1 MSASAHNATRPGDPP
16 PEAPRAD
23 AGAVGVWSI
32 GVAVYF
38 VAVIFRTSPGRG
50 RPRRGRPLPRGRL
63 PALSTF
69 SILQLLVYAGMQI
82 PVGLLVDRLGTKK
95 VLSIGAVLFTA
106 GQLGFAFSPSYG
118 TALASR
124 ALLGCGDAMTF
135 ISVLR
140 LGTRWFPAR
149 RGPLVAQLAG
159 LVGMAGNLVSTL
171 VLSRLL
177 HGVGWTAA
185 FAGSALAGAVVL
197 VLTLLFLKDHPE
209 GQEPEPSAHRGAAY
223 VRRQIAASWREPGTR
238 LGLWVHFTTQFPA
251 MVFLLLWGL
260 PFLVEAQGLS
270 RATAG
275 ELLTLVVLSN
285 MVIGLVYGQ
294 IVARHHAAR
303 LHAGAGHGERHRA
316 AVGGH
321 AGLPRATTRRCG
333 SLLVLCAVLG
343 ACGPASMIGF
353 DFARPANPPERQG
366 TASGITNMGGF
377 IASMTTPV
385 RDRCAAGRDRGRL
398 HRGVQR
404 RVRAAGARGEPDP
417 AAAGG
422 GRRGGSGSGWW
433 RAAWRRC
440 TCPRPEPGAFRLPT
454 RPHSAGRPVTPWGRS
469 PSAACAGR
477 VATASPRSSAGSPPP
492 GPGRPPSSPGP
503 PTASGGPGRRRD
515 GRRSPSRG

>member
-1 MSASAHNATRPGDPP
+1 MSATARNATLPGDPP
-16 PEAPRAD
+16 GGRK
-23 AGAVGVWSI
+23 AVVVWSI

-38 VAVIFRTSPGRG
+38 VAVIFRTSLGVAGLDAADRFHVG
-50 RPRRGRPLPRGRL
+50 AS
-63 PALSTF
+63 ALSTF

-95 VLSIGAVLFTA
+95 VLSIGALLFTV
-106 GQLGFAFSPSYG
+106 GQLGFAFSPTYG
-118 TALASR
+118 AALASR

-149 RGPLVAQLAG
+149 RSPMVAQLAG

-171 VLSRLL
+171 VLARLL
-177 HGVGWTAA
+177 HGIGWTPA

-209 GQEPEPSAHRGAAY
+209 GMEPEPSPHRGAAY
-223 VRRQIAASWREPGTR
+223 VRGQIAAAWREPGTR

-303 LHAGAGHGERHRA
+303 LPLALGTVGATALLWAATLAYPGRHAPMW
-316 AVGGH
+316 
-321 AGLPRATTRRCG
+321 L
-333 SLLVLCAVLG
+333 LLVLCVVLG
-343 ACGPASMIGF
+343 ACGPASMLGF

-377 IASMTTPV
+377 IASMTTLFAIGV
-385 RDRCAAGRDRGRL
+385 LLDATGDDYTVAFSSVFVLQALGVSQILRLRGRAA
-398 HRGVQR
+398 R
-404 RVRAAGARGEPDP
+404 RERERLISSRIETVHVP
-417 AAAGG
+417 A
-422 GRRGGSGSGWW
+422 
-433 RAAWRRC
+433 
-440 TCPRPEPGAFRLPT
+440 
-454 RPHSAGRPVTPWGRS
+454 
-469 PSAACAGR
+469 
-477 VATASPRSSAGSPPP
+477 
-492 GPGRPPSSPGP
+492 
-503 PTASGGPGRRRD
+503 
-515 GRRSPSRG
+515 

>member
-1 MSASAHNATRPGDPP
+1 MSSFSTSTAPVTLPGDPP
-16 PEAPRAD
+16 GGRRA
-23 AGAVGVWSI
+23 AAVWSI

-38 VAVIFRTSPGRG
+38 VAVIFRTSLGVAGLDAAERFHVG
-50 RPRRGRPLPRGRL
+50 AS
-63 PALSTF
+63 ALSTF

-95 VLSIGAVLFTA
+95 VLGIGVVLFTA

-171 VLSRLL
+171 VLARLL
-177 HGVGWTAA
+177 HGLGWTQA
-185 FAGSALAGAVVL
+185 FAGSALAGVVVAVLL
-197 VLTLLFLKDHPE
+197 VLFLKDHPE
-209 GQEPEPSAHRGAAY
+209 GHEPAPVPHRGAAS
-223 VRRQIAASWREPGTR
+223 VRGQIAASWREPGTR
-238 LGLWVHFTTQFPA
+238 LGMWVHFTTQFPA

-270 RATAG
+270 RGTAG

-285 MVIGLVYGQ
+285 MAVGLVYGQ

-303 LHAGAGHGERHRA
+303 LPLALGTVAATAVMWAATLLCPGERA
-316 AVGGH
+316 PMW
-321 AGLPRATTRRCG
+321 L
-333 SLLVLCAVLG
+333 LLVLCVVLG

-353 DFARPANPPERQG
+353 DFARPANPAERQG

-377 IASMTTPV
+377 VASMTTLLAIGV
-385 RDRCAAGRDRGRL
+385 LLDATGDDYTVAFSAVFVLQALGVSQILRLRGRAA
-398 HRGVQR
+398 R
-404 RVRAAGARGEPDP
+404 RERERLVASRVETVHVP
-417 AAAGG
+417 A
-422 GRRGGSGSGWW
+422 
-433 RAAWRRC
+433 
-440 TCPRPEPGAFRLPT
+440 
-454 RPHSAGRPVTPWGRS
+454 
-469 PSAACAGR
+469 
-477 VATASPRSSAGSPPP
+477 
-492 GPGRPPSSPGP
+492 
-503 PTASGGPGRRRD
+503 
-515 GRRSPSRG
+515 